1 MKSIYY
7 CAVLAL
13 LSTIGLTGCMQMAA
27 TAMST
32 GETSIEDD
40 SYTQVA
46 TVTTSKYKVTTGADV
61 LLRGFI
67 PKSEQ
72 IQKSELDSAKAALL
86 DDLSEPSYQLYFSM
100 TDNTDWQ
107 YWDEARYKINGNLHT
122 IDLNRIASDVD
133 CSQYGCSHY
142 EDVAGEVP
150 RQHLEAFSEEGDTI
164 RVYSGAVSGRYK
176 SVHLQSAEV
185 RDFLSDV
192 DSLDAQY
199 NE

>member
-1 MKSIYY
+1 
-7 CAVLAL
+7 
-13 LSTIGLTGCMQMAA
+13 MAA

-61 LLRGFI
+61 ILRAFI

-72 IQKSELDSAKAALL
+72 IQTSELDSAKAALL
-86 DDLSEPSYQLYFSM
+86 DDLSKPSYQLYFSM

-107 YWDEARYKINGNLHT
+107 YWSEARYKINGDLHT
-122 IDLNRIASDVD
+122 IDLNRIASDVN

-142 EDVAGEVP
+142 EDVAGEVT
-150 RQHLEAFSEEGDTI
+150 REHLEAFSEEGDTI
-164 RVYSGAVSGRYK
+164 RVYSGAVSGKYK
-176 SVHLQSAEV
+176 SVHIQPTEV

-199 NE
+199 NQGSF